1 MLFPHRNLSL
11 NDLHLGHD
19 RTPATHILK
28 NLLHYVNMDLLKKI
42 NITYLT
48 GDLFDYVL
56 SNGHEDVS
64 SIELGALT
72 LAENHLR
79 SGTALRLLRGTLS
92 HDGTQPQNI
101 ANLITRVFPELDF
114 KYIDDM
120 CIEYIEKFDIHVMY
134 VPDEWSTREKMYLR
148 ARELLVEHGL
158 EKVDFIIGHNQFG
171 YQYLPHIR
179 PKVSTL
185 NEEDWCDMVRYH
197 CYFGHIHRR
206 SQYKNIE
213 IAGSFDRL
221 AHGEE
226 HPKGFLE
233 GYYESEDEWGVI
245 FHENER
251 AACFKTIRL
260 PDNAE
265 IGDIDFVRWCIETTK
280 QEDESLPT
288 NIRYSYAN
296 PDFPIKTL
304 IDEMKKIYTY
314 RFTALRE
321 DVKTEEKEVIPVV
334 DDTQYTALELN
345 RDNILRIAQAEL
357 ESHEDKDAI
366 LALLSHYVKK
376 VG

>member
-1 MLFPHRNLSL
+1 MLFPHRNLSI

-19 RTPATHILK
+19 RTPASHILN
-28 NLLHYVNMDLLKKI
+28 NLLAYLNTDLLKKI

-64 SIELGALT
+64 CIELGVLA
-72 LAENHLR
+72 LAERHLL
-79 SGTALRLLRGTLS
+79 SGTSLRLLRGTLS

-101 ANLITRVFPELDF
+101 ANLIERVYPDLDF

-120 CIEYIEKFDIHVMY
+120 LIEYIEKYDIHVMY
-134 VPDEWSTREKMYLR
+134 VPDEWSTREKIYLR
-148 ARELLVEHGL
+148 ARELLAEHQL
-158 EKVDFIIGHNQFG
+158 DKVDFIIGHNQFG

-179 PKVSTL
+179 PKISTL

-226 HPKGFLE
+226 HPKGFIE
-233 GYYESEDEWGVI
+233 GVYDNEEEYSVI

-251 AACFKTIRL
+251 AACYKTIRL

-265 IGDIDFVRWCIETTK
+265 IGDIDFLRWCIDITK
-280 QEDESLPT
+280 QPDSTAPIS
-288 NIRYSYAN
+288 IRYSYA
-296 PDFPIKTL
+296 DSQFPVKTL
-304 IDEMKKIYTY
+304 IDEMKKVYPYRYTAICEE
-314 RFTALRE
+314 T
-321 DVKTEEKEVIPVV
+321 KSEEKEIVPIV
-334 DDTQYTALELN
+334 DDTQYTALEIN
-345 RDNILRIAQAEL
+345 RDNILRIAEDEL
-357 ESHEDKDAI
+357 GDREDKEAI
-366 LALLSHYVKK
+366 LKLLAEYVKQ
-376 VG
+376 VS